1 MEGALDLYFSSVVK
15 FWRIM
20 FLFYMFPINI
30 IGFAAVRE
38 GCLPRTPNDVPTQ
51 GACKQIKT
59 SRIVRTTREKIR
71 VLYNSAN
78 FEIDSKDLRLTNY
91 INRLYNGRYREF
103 KAELSAYYKSCK
115 THDDAL
121 ANPPSEMLD
130 RGVDQWVELCNHFN
144 SDKFRKASSAN
155 IENRS
160 KKKYNHRTGSRPLSY
175 IVEEMAED
183 GSKFPEVDTFEF
195 AYAGKNKCWTD
206 SAAKAQHHWELE
218 TPKALGM
225 CSVQSAFLDE
235 MLSKADEYLAE
246 RANEQQLPDDTP
258 LDEIP
263 VDDPDAGLKI
273 MMSVLGVKSGRQIR
287 GLGDGRLRD
296 IGTSSNVRHMEKE
309 LEEERAARKAA
320 DAARIEIEQ
329 RMKSKLNVVGQQFN
343 STLQSWH
350 HSMQQLCRQVPG
362 FVLPPFT
369 PFSIEYDANEKYDTV
384 GDKENVFDEENLG
397 DDE

>member
-1 MEGALDLYFSSVVK
+1 M
-15 FWRIM
+15 
-20 FLFYMFPINI
+20 
-30 IGFAAVRE
+30 
-38 GCLPRTPNDVPTQ
+38 
-51 GACKQIKT
+51 
-59 SRIVRTTREKIR
+59 
-71 VLYNSAN
+71 
-78 FEIDSKDLRLTNY
+78 
-91 INRLYNGRYREF
+91 
-103 KAELSAYYKSCK
+103 
-115 THDDAL
+115 L
-121 ANPPSEMLD
+121 A
-130 RGVDQWVELCNHFN
+130 
-144 SDKFRKASSAN
+144 
-155 IENRS
+155 
-160 KKKYNHRTGSRPLSY
+160 
-175 IVEEMAED
+175 
-183 GSKFPEVDTFEF
+183 
-195 AYAGKNKCWTD
+195 
-206 SAAKAQHHWELE
+206 
-218 TPKALGM
+218 
-225 CSVQSAFLDE
+225 
-235 MLSKADEYLAE
+235 KADEYLAE

-369 PFSIEYDANEKYDTV
+369 PFSIEYDANEKDDTI